1 MNPFVATLAAEHLQ
15 DLLREAEHERL
26 WKLARTG
33 SPAATRNASLGR
45 RLESALRRLRGL
57 LPGARRARPATT

>member
-33 SPAATRNASLGR
+33 STATPRHFSLGR
-45 RLESALRRLRGL
+45 RVESALRRLRGL
-57 LPGARRARPATT
+57 LSGSRRARPATT